1 MFDAAHLKSIDGFN
15 SITDCLKLLTC
26 ADPSPDCHLREC
38 KKCPDSGEL
47 REKLQVL
54 LDEEMVDSVTFNQW
68 ESADRCNIF
77 TKSSPTED
85 FIDDFTDKVEALVT
99 LHFIFKEQVSFLNQL
114 KQDLELNE
122 MIVVGDFAENYS
134 FVVQDSA
141 QGFYFSSGQAT
152 IRPFSVYYKEPRK
165 MELKQ
170 VSFAA
175 ISDCMDHSTV
185 TVYAFQEKS
194 IRILKTMVP
203 DLIKDFL
210 FLRWLSSA
218 VQKQKQCL
226 QRVVS
231 LSRF

>member
-1 MFDAAHLKSIDGFN
+1 
-15 SITDCLKLLTC
+15 
-26 ADPSPDCHLREC
+26 
-38 KKCPDSGEL
+38 
-47 REKLQVL
+47 
-54 LDEEMVDSVTFNQW
+54 
-68 ESADRCNIF
+68 
-77 TKSSPTED
+77 
-85 FIDDFTDKVEALVT
+85 
-99 LHFIFKEQVSFLNQL
+99 
-114 KQDLELNE
+114 
-122 MIVVGDFAENYS
+122 
-134 FVVQDSA
+134 VVQGSA
-141 QGFYFSSGQAT
+141 QGFSFSSGQAT

>member
-1 MFDAAHLKSIDGFN
+1 MHAEFLKLNPENSVSLSKFASLRPRECVLAGSSGMHNVCVCTIHENVQLMFDAAHLKSIDGLN

-54 LDEEMVDSVTFNQW
+54 FDEEMVDSVTFNQW

-122 MIVVGDFAENYS
+122 MIVV
-134 FVVQDSA
+134 
-141 QGFYFSSGQAT
+141 
-152 IRPFSVYYKEPRK
+152 
-165 MELKQ
+165 
-170 VSFAA
+170 
-175 ISDCMDHSTV
+175 
-185 TVYAFQEKS
+185 
-194 IRILKTMVP
+194 
-203 DLIKDFL
+203 
-210 FLRWLSSA
+210 
-218 VQKQKQCL
+218 
-226 QRVVS
+226 
-231 LSRF
+231 